1 MKIPILTDGVQS
13 WQIDQWIEQGYWPI
27 SFVKGMQGPIQ
38 SVCPGV
44 ISINV
49 GQGVVIDVRSIPTP
63 TREARL
69 DGIYIV
75 LGEDE

>member
-1 MKIPILTDGVQS
+1 MKVPILTDGVQS
-13 WQIDQWIEQGYWPI
+13 WQIGQWIDQGYWPI
-27 SFVKGMQGPIQ
+27 SFVEGCKGFIQ

-44 ISINV
+44 ITINV
-49 GQGVVIDVRSIPTP
+49 GGGNVIDVSSIP

-75 LGEDE
+75 LGEEI